1 MQVTEIEIGVVK
13 YFITECP
20 RIDQL
25 EEFKHIIIK
34 NKVNILI
41 RILEP
46 SQLYDVSDIPDLIV
60 ENFTDFQD
68 GSVPTT
74 EIMERYIQI
83 IEDAKKKYKNPN
95 ILGHCLSSMGRMPTF
110 LGISM
115 IIEYPKMDRCDVI
128 IYIRKKRPGSL
139 NIKQINW
146 LIGAPIRHN
155 RSLLSKWREILRI
168 YL

>member
-1 MQVTEIEIGVVK
+1 MKFTKFEIGVVK

-20 RIDQL
+20 RVNEI
-25 EEFKHIIIK
+25 EEIKNIIIK
-34 NKVNILI
+34 NKINILI

-46 SQLYDVSDIPDLIV
+46 YQLYDVSDIPGLIV

-115 IIEYPKMDRCDVI
+115 IIENSKMDRYDII
-128 IYIRKKRPGSL
+128 IYIRKKRPGAL
-139 NIKQINW
+139 NAKQVNW
-146 LIGAPIRHN
+146 LIDVKIP
-155 RSLLSKWREILRI
+155 SKKKSWEFWKK
-168 YL
+168 

>member
-1 MQVTEIEIGVVK
+1 MKVTEIEIGVVK

-20 RIDQL
+20 RIEQL

-46 SQLYDVSDIPDLIV
+46 SQLYEINVPNLTVVD
-60 ENFTDFQD
+60 FTDFQD

-115 IIEYPKMDRCDVI
+115 IYFNPKMDRCDII
-128 IYIRKKRPGSL
+128 IYIRKKRPGAL
-139 NIKQINW
+139 NVKQMNW
-146 LIGAPIRHN
+146 LIDLKIP
-155 RSLLSKWREILRI
+155 SKKKSWKFWEK
-168 YL
+168 